1 MKRLLLTSIVAI
13 VCAVGF
19 AQKVTID
26 KITYEIENGEASVR
40 YADRDI
46 EVANILSSVEY
57 KGKSYPVTCI
67 GKKRRVGMTWE
78 SGFLKCSKLKSVIIP
93 TSVKTLGI
101 LAFAMCDNLEE
112 LSIPNSV
119 EYFSPCCFSST
130 PFKKLIVPDIAVE
143 LRMSEYGGPFA
154 AIPAKEARVYNT
166 ITEVI
171 CQNGSFPLW
180 IMDYLPEKCPFV
192 LAHKYQQGGN
202 NNMYAQNP
210 QPQPVQSTPQQTE
223 KKPSSDVDVNLPSNA
238 QSNTKTFAVIFA
250 NENYQEE
257 VNVDY
262 ALNDGE
268 MFMEYC
274 QKVLGLP
281 EKNIHIRKDATLNNI
296 MAELSW
302 MQQVAQAF
310 KGQAKFIVFYA
321 GHGIPD
327 EASKAAYLLP
337 VDGKGSMLKTGYSL
351 AEFYKTLGS
360 MPAERVTVFMDA
372 CFSGSKRGEGMLA
385 SSRGVAIKAKPQTP
399 QGKMVVFSAASGDET
414 AYPLKDKE
422 HGLFT
427 YYLLKKLKDTKGD
440 VTYGELSN
448 YINEQVSQESIVSNG
463 KSQTP
468 TVTPSQNVTA
478 TWKTMK
484 LK

>member
-1 MKRLLLTSIVAI
+1 MKRLLLTSIVAL

-19 AQKVTID
+19 AQKFSATNAEGVKINYEVLSTTDKTVKVTGGDRPDELIIPATVEN
-26 KITYEIENGEASVR
+26 KGITYKVTAIKNYAFGRNTLRNMIKHLVLPEGLEEIGEGAFLIQGDNSRVYIPSTVHFIGDFAFNCRNSSGKKKDFEIENLPSIVNEYNCEDMG
-40 YADRDI
+40 
-46 EVANILSSVEY
+46 LS
-57 KGKSYPVTCI
+57 K
-67 GKKRRVGMTWE
+67 
-78 SGFLKCSKLKSVIIP
+78 KSVARYYAHHP
-93 TSVKTLGI
+93 RT
-101 LAFAMCDNLEE
+101 
-112 LSIPNSV
+112 
-119 EYFSPCCFSST
+119 SST
-130 PFKKLIVPDIAVE
+130 
-143 LRMSEYGGPFA
+143 SQQ
-154 AIPAKEARVYNT
+154 
-166 ITEVI
+166 VI
-171 CQNGSFPLW
+171 YATQNDLGETTP
-180 IMDYLPEKCPFV
+180 
-192 LAHKYQQGGN
+192 
-202 NNMYAQNP
+202 
-210 QPQPVQSTPQQTE
+210 TPQQTA

-296 MAELSW
+296 SAELSW

-385 SSRGVAIKAKPQTP
+385 SARGVAIKAKPQTP

-440 VTYGELSN
+440 VTYGELGN

>member
-1 MKRLLLTSIVAI
+1 MKRLLLTSIVAL
-13 VCAVGF
+13 VCAISF
-19 AQKVTID
+19 AQIVKID
-26 KITYEIENGEASVR
+26 KIEYKIENGEAWV
-40 YADRDI
+40 YEGDKDI
-46 EVANILSSVEY
+46 EVANIHSSVEY
-57 KGKSYPVTCI
+57 QGKSYPVTRI
-67 GKKRRVGMTWE
+67 GRPYNGWGTLNGR
-78 SGFLKCSKLKSVIIP
+78 GFLNRKKLTKVFIP
-93 TSVKTLGI
+93 NTVERI
-101 LAFAMCDNLEE
+101 DDVAFQDCKNLTEI
-112 LSIPNSV
+112 SIPNSV
-119 EYFSPCCFSST
+119 KSIGHNAFLHVPL
-130 PFKKLIVPDIAVE
+130 KKITVPDNPVE
-143 LRMSEYGGPFA
+143 FTTTSTYYDRAFDYCDG
-154 AIPAKEARVYNT
+154 
-166 ITEVI
+166 ITEVR
-171 CQNGSFPLW
+171 CQNGG
-180 IMDYLPEKCPFV
+180 LPTYMLAHLPQNCPFMV
-192 LAHKYQQGGN
+192 ALKYNQVGN
-202 NNMYAQNP
+202 NNNLYAQNP
-210 QPQPVQSTPQQTE
+210 QPQPVQPTPQQTA

-337 VDGKGSMLKTGYSL
+337 VDGKGSMLKTGISL

-385 SSRGVAIKAKPQTP
+385 SARGVAIKAKPQTP